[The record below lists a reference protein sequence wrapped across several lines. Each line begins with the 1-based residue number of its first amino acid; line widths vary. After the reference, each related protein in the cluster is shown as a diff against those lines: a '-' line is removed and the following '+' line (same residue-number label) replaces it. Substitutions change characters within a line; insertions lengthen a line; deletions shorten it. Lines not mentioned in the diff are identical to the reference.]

1 MTLIKVIGHQS
12 LFMQAPKEVGVVK
25 YRTNKAI
32 ELCTLIERKRFVVV
46 KPLPYQCRDLRSC
59 PKITINLV
67 PRLKPLALCFGL
79 ADLVDLMEL
88 PCKVNQTDDDGE
100 SAKYIA

>member
-1 MTLIKVIGHQS
+1 MI
-12 LFMQAPKEVGVVK
+12 K
-25 YRTNKAI
+25 YRTNMAM

-46 KPLPYQCRDLRSC
+46 KPLPYQCRNLCCC

-79 ADLVDLMEL
+79 ADLVDLTEL

-100 SAKYIA
+100 STNYIA